1 MTNCCSPQTR
11 EVNEL
16 ATDYLEFCKL
26 LKDQAN
32 AEIVPLKV
40 FAQWRIDAAIS
51 VGPVPSIN

>member
-1 MTNCCSPQTR
+1 MTNYYDETFKDL
-11 EVNEL
+11 EL